1 MTRQPKSVGWQQVML
16 TGNARDA
23 EVIPPRAREVAFWEI
38 NVLGAA
44 APRRRIR
51 TNRPLP
57 RILRV
62 ARHSP
67 GAADGASDRTS
78 RLGGLS

>member
-51 TNRPLP
+51 TN
-57 RILRV
+57 
-62 ARHSP
+62 
-67 GAADGASDRTS
+67 
-78 RLGGLS
+78 